1 MADTPPR
8 GGTGGHPSGTGIIV
22 GVDSL
27 GGTRPPSPG
36 SPSGGEGSH
45 HTAASA
51 SVPGKGHG
59 EEDVTTGSSVCRH
72 IVATGRLAASGTAVA
87 HPSGNPPSPP
97 EGEGV
102 RGRGGM
108 RATADTPPARP
119 NVLACGPVR
128 PGRAGYRRSGIY
140 RLESRISQPSWSH
153 GAYSTGLPVRTPG
166 DGRTCRDPVRS
177 VTSHNSNT
185 SPRSRATSPS
195 AIPRR

>member
-72 IVATGRLAASGTAVA
+72 IVATGRLAASGTAMA

-97 EGEGV
+97 EGELIRGRYSTCRVIEALSLVDGHPTRHNIQADRPPFSAYLPLSAEGEGV
-102 RGRGGM
+102 RGDARHGGHSTRTAQCAGL
-108 RATADTPPARP
+108 RASPPR
-119 NVLACGPVR
+119 
-128 PGRAGYRRSGIY
+128 
-140 RLESRISQPSWSH
+140 
-153 GAYSTGLPVRTPG
+153 TGGLQTKWH
-166 DGRTCRDPVRS
+166 
-177 VTSHNSNT
+177 TS
-185 SPRSRATSPS
+185 A
-195 AIPRR
+195 